1 MFDSTK
7 QFLIHCARVC
17 LLKGYGWKSQKTM
30 SFGEP
35 AVMWRDPFSYV
46 WVSETAAL
54 KLLTVHAMDE
64 FHHR

>member
-1 MFDSTK
+1 
-7 QFLIHCARVC
+7 
-17 LLKGYGWKSQKTM
+17 M